1 MCGKRSQPDARV
13 VGVIPQGGLCYILAD
28 QGQEWCYVES
38 GDVRGFDKKRA
49 ASDR

>member
-1 MCGKRSQPDARV
+1 MCQEEKSTDARV

-38 GDVRGFDKKRA
+38 GDIAWICKKA